1 MQKFQIARSGL
12 RHWQR
17 EPTAAEED
25 DIKTRVNRLV
35 ELYDEEFEVPNE
47 INELY
52 NMADVPF
59 ADRFDDGEVGL
70 VPKGSVFMVPF

>member
-1 MQKFQIARSGL
+1 M
-12 RHWQR
+12 
-17 EPTAAEED
+17 
-25 DIKTRVNRLV
+25 
-35 ELYDEEFEVPNE
+35 ELYDKEFEVPNE

-52 NMADVPF
+52 NMVDDPF